1 MNRSTEALMQVIGK
15 ARKRKEEKCR
25 QESHGNMGI
34 TLDPSNSPVSVEVR
48 LLWEGATWT
57 LDDYAGCVMSSSDA
71 LGHWPVI
78 DELWEKAYGKVGEK
92 EKEEKG

>member
-25 QESHGNMGI
+25 QESHGNMGV

-48 LLWEGATWT
+48 LLWEGATRT

-78 DELWEKAYGKVGEK
+78 DEL
-92 EKEEKG
+92 